1 MVCII
6 LRTEDVV
13 GITDNNQNLCIM
25 STNNN
30 DKETKFNPIYGLVI
44 IGVLFFAIIL
54 SASIMGVFKGYEPYQ
69 QLIAAMLSVAA
80 TGVITALLL
89 YFQRRQQEQ
98 LNQEQRV
105 FEEKQ
110 KDKDKERLKDTKI
123 FEERLRI
130 YQEFLRK
137 LCDVVKDQK
146 ITPEEEIEL
155 QFQVSYIA
163 MHTSSKT
170 ISSISEQVSDI
181 VVNMK
186 QGTQDANNMLMQ
198 LFSIADS
205 FYEELYKEKNEF
217 DPNERDN
224 TIENFRA
231 ILVPHKMVA
240 DYEKDQKDRIIQ
252 SLKDEEKKSGKLD
265 IKDRSK
271 LLRAMI
277 SKNGAMQTTSGT
289 ILVYKYFTT
298 RVDGAYT
305 DSKDS
310 ILLFLMPDEKE
321 ERYMIL
327 VFTRQ
332 RDETITRNL
341 IKCIWPNEEFNPW
354 DSDKSRHIHEKI
366 SFKES
371 NEVIKNKMEKVLQEV
386 KAYRDKEYSLK

>member
-1 MVCII
+1 MATYNKI
-6 LRTEDVV
+6 V
-13 GITDNNQNLCIM
+13 GG
-25 STNNN
+25 
-30 DKETKFNPIYGLVI
+30 YGLGLIVVFI
-44 IGVLFFAIIL
+44 LFLTIIL
-54 SASIMGVFKGYEPYQ
+54 SASYMGVFKGFEPYQ

-89 YFQRRQQEQ
+89 IFQRRQQEE
-98 LNQEQRV
+98 LNEKQRI
-105 FEEKQ
+105 FEEESTQAQREFQIKMSVNQQEFEAKQ
-110 KDKDKERLKDTKI
+110 KEKEKERLLETKI

-181 VVNMK
+181 VVNLK
-186 QGTQDANNMLMQ
+186 QSNPDANNMLMQ
-198 LFSIADS
+198 LFSIADN
-205 FYEELYKEKNEF
+205 FYEELYKEKNVF
-217 DPNERDN
+217 DPDDRDN

-231 ILVPHKMVA
+231 ILVPHTMVA

-252 SLKDEEKKSGKLD
+252 SLKDEENKSGKLD

-277 SKNGAMQTTSGT
+277 SKNGAMQSTNGA
-289 ILVYKYFTT
+289 ILVYKYFTA

-310 ILLFLMPDEKE
+310 ILIFLMPDEKD
-321 ERYMIL
+321 ERYKIL

-332 RDETITRNL
+332 REEAITKEI
-341 IKCIWPNEEFNPW
+341 IKSIWPNEDFHPW
-354 DSDKSRHIHEKI
+354 DSDKSRHIHETI

-371 NEVIKNKMEKVLQEV
+371 NVEIKNKMEKVLQEV
-386 KAYRDKEYSLK
+386 KEYRNKKYPLK

>member
-1 MVCII
+1 
-6 LRTEDVV
+6 
-13 GITDNNQNLCIM
+13 M
-25 STNNN
+25 SSNNN
-30 DKETKFNPIYGLVI
+30 DKETKFSPIYGLAI

-89 YFQRRQQEQ
+89 IFQRKQQEE
-98 LNQEQRV
+98 LNEKQRK
-105 FEEKQ
+105 FEEESTHAQREFQVKMSVNQQEFEAKQ
-110 KDKDKERLKDTKI
+110 KDKEKERLKDTKI

-181 VVNMK
+181 VVNLK
-186 QGTQDANNMLMQ
+186 QGTPDANNMLMQ

-217 DPNERDN
+217 DPKDREN
-224 TIENFRA
+224 TIENFKS
-231 ILVPHKMVA
+231 ILVPSKLID
-240 DYEKDQKDRIIQ
+240 DYEKEQKDKVIQ
-252 SLKDEEKKSGKLD
+252 SYKEDGKSEKLELKE
-265 IKDRSK
+265 RTR
-271 LLRAMI
+271 LLKAMI
-277 SKNGAMQTTSGT
+277 SKNGAIQRIYSGT
-289 ILVYKYFTT
+289 VLFHEYFTT
-298 RVDGAYT
+298 VVDGKYV
-305 DSKDS
+305 DSKDK
-310 ILLFLMPDEKE
+310 IAIDLMPDEDRKQ
-321 ERYMIL
+321 YSVL

-332 RDETITRNL
+332 YDEAKTKDL
-341 IKCIWPNEEFNPW
+341 INAVWPNEDYRPW
-354 DSDKSRHIHEKI
+354 YKDSSRHVHDVI
-366 SFKES
+366 SFEIS
-371 NEVIKNKMEKVLQEV
+371 NEEIKSKIEKVLQEV
-386 KAYRDKEYSLK
+386 KAYRDKEYYLK

>member
-1 MVCII
+1 MDCII
-6 LRTEDVV
+6 QQIKDLV
-13 GITDNNQNLCIM
+13 GIVDNNQNLRIM
-25 STNNN
+25 DTNNKIVGGN
-30 DKETKFNPIYGLVI
+30 GLGLI
-44 IGVLFFAIIL
+44 IIFFLFLTIIL
-54 SASIMGVFKGYEPYQ
+54 SASYMGVFKGFEPYQ

-89 YFQRRQQEQ
+89 IFQRKQQEE
-98 LNQEQRV
+98 LN
-105 FEEKQ
+105 EKQ
-110 KDKDKERLKDTKI
+110 RIFETEQKEKEKKRLLETKI

-181 VVNMK
+181 VVNLK
-186 QGTQDANNMLMQ
+186 QSNPDANNMLMQ
-198 LFSIADS
+198 LFSIADN
-205 FYEELYKEKNEF
+205 FYEELYKEKNVF
-217 DPNERDN
+217 DPDDRDN

-231 ILVPHKMVA
+231 ILVPHTMVA

-252 SLKDEEKKSGKLD
+252 SLKDEENKSGKLD

-277 SKNGAMQTTSGT
+277 SKNGAMQSTNGA
-289 ILVYKYFTT
+289 ILVYKYFTA

-310 ILLFLMPDEKE
+310 ILIFLMPDEKD
-321 ERYMIL
+321 ERYKIL

-332 RDETITRNL
+332 REEAITKEI
-341 IKCIWPNEEFNPW
+341 IKSIWPNEDFHPW
-354 DSDKSRHIHEKI
+354 DSEKSRHIHETI

-371 NEVIKNKMEKVLQEV
+371 NVEIKNKMEKVLQEV
-386 KAYRDKEYSLK
+386 KEYRNKKYPLK